1 MYRFRSVEN
10 LIGDYQELEKQQIY
24 CASLDELND
33 PLEGKMIYF
42 WHGDRIVMENLFK
55 HYLLCLDH
63 VVFLAKLLKD
73 DQGISKDDIPVY
85 LSVDKLPTPKY
96 KQRIHQIYNQ
106 FFSDE
111 FIQGYIDF
119 MLQDNAKIYEEE
131 MHVHLKL
138 LHMRAIDA
146 IFNVNAQYG
155 LMQDYKYE
163 KVSINSEFI
172 KLKEKINT
180 KTYNKMMSVIN
191 DVLKQ
196 MDSTYLLKF
205 KDSIKYQSI
214 YIEFSYM
221 YIEAIKKLTYPNV
234 YVACFMDNC
243 LNSSIWGTYGNN
255 HTGVCLKFKVDNLEP
270 QLDLKCK
277 TAWDSSVGD
286 IYEYERFNLQPIEYV
301 AEFEEVDFFRKLGI
315 LSMKQLKEQWYAN
328 DNGELSICSNHL
340 FTEGDTWR
348 EDYWSIYP
356 KVYLRKLPDWAHERE
371 YRIVLLSNLGFY
383 KDTKDRLLE
392 YKFED
397 LEEIIFGMKTSR
409 EARIKIIEIVEKKCK
424 ESKRE
429 KFDFYEMM
437 YSSENN
443 QLCKRLV
450 YSINNKLL

>member
-163 KVSINSEFI
+163 K
-172 KLKEKINT
+172 
-180 KTYNKMMSVIN
+180 
-191 DVLKQ
+191 
-196 MDSTYLLKF
+196 
-205 KDSIKYQSI
+205 
-214 YIEFSYM
+214 
-221 YIEAIKKLTYPNV
+221 
-234 YVACFMDNC
+234 
-243 LNSSIWGTYGNN
+243 
-255 HTGVCLKFKVDNLEP
+255 
-270 QLDLKCK
+270 
-277 TAWDSSVGD
+277 
-286 IYEYERFNLQPIEYV
+286 
-301 AEFEEVDFFRKLGI
+301 
-315 LSMKQLKEQWYAN
+315 
-328 DNGELSICSNHL
+328 
-340 FTEGDTWR
+340 
-348 EDYWSIYP
+348 
-356 KVYLRKLPDWAHERE
+356 
-371 YRIVLLSNLGFY
+371 
-383 KDTKDRLLE
+383 
-392 YKFED
+392 
-397 LEEIIFGMKTSR
+397 
-409 EARIKIIEIVEKKCK
+409 
-424 ESKRE
+424 
-429 KFDFYEMM
+429 
-437 YSSENN
+437 
-443 QLCKRLV
+443 
-450 YSINNKLL
+450 

>member
-301 AEFEEVDFFRKLGI
+301 AEFEEVDFFRKMGI
-315 LSMKQLKEQWYAN
+315 LSMKQLKEQWYTN
-328 DNGELSICSNHL
+328 DNGELSKCSNHL

-348 EDYWSIYP
+348 
-356 KVYLRKLPDWAHERE
+356 
-371 YRIVLLSNLGFY
+371 
-383 KDTKDRLLE
+383 
-392 YKFED
+392 
-397 LEEIIFGMKTSR
+397 
-409 EARIKIIEIVEKKCK
+409 
-424 ESKRE
+424 
-429 KFDFYEMM
+429 
-437 YSSENN
+437 
-443 QLCKRLV
+443 
-450 YSINNKLL
+450 